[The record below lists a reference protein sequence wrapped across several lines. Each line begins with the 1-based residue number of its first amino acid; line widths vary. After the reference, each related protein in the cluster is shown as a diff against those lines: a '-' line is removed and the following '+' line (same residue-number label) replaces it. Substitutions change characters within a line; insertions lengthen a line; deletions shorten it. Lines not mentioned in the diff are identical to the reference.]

1 MRVSAHCEPHLC
13 AFSPRHHFT
22 PHVRESFL
30 IAIMDSAAAWKT
42 VHEMLRDFSASMPRY
57 ILAIAVALFFF
68 FLSYLVKSLVRR
80 TTSADSSHRTLRLA
94 MGRIAQGAIIVIGTL
109 VAVAAAFPGFTPANL
124 ISALG
129 IGGIAIGFAFKD
141 IFENFLAGI
150 LILVTR
156 PFRIGDQIIYS
167 HYEGTVE
174 EIQTRATWLKT
185 YDGRRILIPN
195 SELFKNSVT
204 VNTAFET
211 RRLEYDFKLAP
222 ASDVEKAKAA
232 IIEVMRKSQDV
243 LPDPKADVIVISFDQ
258 AAVTMRARWWSKSR
272 ISDVLLAQDRV
283 LSAAREALAE
293 AGIKLPA
300 PTSTVVVTDGVPA
313 ANAAASQPQP
323 VLSKDQ

>member
-1 MRVSAHCEPHLC
+1 
-13 AFSPRHHFT
+13 
-22 PHVRESFL
+22 
-30 IAIMDSAAAWKT
+30 MDSSEAWKT
-42 VHEMLRDFSASMPRY
+42 VHEMVRDFSASLPRF
-57 ILAIAVALFFF
+57 IFALVIALFFYL
-68 FLSYLVKSLVRR
+68 LSWLVKALVRR
-80 TTSADSSHRTLRLA
+80 TTSADSSHRTLRMA

-124 ISALG
+124 VSALG

-222 ASDVEKAKAA
+222 GTEVEKAKAA
-232 IIEVMRKSQDV
+232 IIGVMRKSRDV
-243 LPDPKADVIVISFDQ
+243 LPDPKADVVVIGFDQ
-258 AAVTMRARWWSKSR
+258 TAVTLRARWWSKSR

-283 LSAAREALAE
+283 LAASRGALAE
-293 AGIKLPA
+293 AGVKLPPA
-300 PTSTVVVTDGVPA
+300 ASTIVVSDGSAA
-313 ANAAASQPQP
+313 ANATKSQPQP
-323 VLSKDQ
+323 ALPKDQ

>member
-1 MRVSAHCEPHLC
+1 
-13 AFSPRHHFT
+13 
-22 PHVRESFL
+22 
-30 IAIMDSAAAWKT
+30 MDSSEAWKT
-42 VHEMLRDFSASMPRY
+42 VHEMVRDFSASLPRF
-57 ILAIAVALFFF
+57 IFALVIALFFYL
-68 FLSYLVKSLVRR
+68 LSWLVKALVRR
-80 TTSADSSHRTLRLA
+80 TTSADSSHRTLRMA

-124 ISALG
+124 VSALG

-222 ASDVEKAKAA
+222 GTEVEKAKAA
-232 IIEVMRKSQDV
+232 IIGVMRKSRDV
-243 LPDPKADVIVISFDQ
+243 LPDPKADVVVIGFDQ
-258 AAVTMRARWWSKSR
+258 TAVTLRARWWSKSR

-283 LSAAREALAE
+283 LSASRGALAE
-293 AGIKLPA
+293 AGVKLPPA
-300 PTSTVVVTDGVPA
+300 ASTIVVSDGSAA
-313 ANAAASQPQP
+313 ANATKSQPQP
-323 VLSKDQ
+323 ALSKDQ

>member
-1 MRVSAHCEPHLC
+1 
-13 AFSPRHHFT
+13 
-22 PHVRESFL
+22 
-30 IAIMDSAAAWKT
+30 MDSSEAWKT
-42 VHEMLRDFSASMPRY
+42 VHEMVRGFSASLPRY
-57 ILAIAVALFFF
+57 IFAIVIALFFF
-68 FLSYLVKSLVRR
+68 FLSWLVKSLVRR
-80 TTSADSSHRTLRLA
+80 TTSVDSSHRTLRLA
-94 MGRIAQGAIIVIGTL
+94 MGRVAQGAIIVIGTL
-109 VAVAAAFPGFTPANL
+109 VAVAAAFPGFTPGNL
-124 ISALG
+124 VSALG

-222 ASDVEKAKAA
+222 GTDIEKAKATITGA
-232 IIEVMRKSQDV
+232 MQKSQDV
-243 LPDPKADVIVISFDQ
+243 LPDPKADVIVIAFDQ
-258 AAVTMRARWWSKSR
+258 AAVTLRARWWSKSR
-272 ISDVLLAQDRV
+272 VSDVLLAQDRV
-283 LSAAREALAE
+283 LSSARKALTD
-293 AGIKLPA
+293 AGVKLPA
-300 PTSTVVVTDGVPA
+300 TAAAVVISDGSAA
-313 ANAAASQPQP
+313 ANAAQSQPQP
-323 VLSKDQ
+323 ALSKDQ

>member
-1 MRVSAHCEPHLC
+1 MAKLTIRAAGPDIISTRI
-13 AFSPRHHFT
+13 SDNHFRST
-22 PHVRESFL
+22 
-30 IAIMDSAAAWKT
+30 MDSSEAWKT
-42 VHEMLRDFSASMPRY
+42 VHEMVRDFSASLPRF
-57 ILAIAVALFFF
+57 IFAFIIALFFY
-68 FLSYLVKSLVRR
+68 FLSWLVKALVRR

-94 MGRIAQGAIIVIGTL
+94 MGRVAQGAILVIGTL
-109 VAVAAAFPGFTPANL
+109 VAVAAAFPGFTPGNL
-124 ISALG
+124 VSALG

-150 LILVTR
+150 LILITR

-222 ASDVEKAKAA
+222 GTDVEKAKATLVGA
-232 IIEVMRKSQDV
+232 MRNSRDV
-243 LPDPKADVIVISFDQ
+243 LADPKADVVVIGFDQ
-258 AAVTMRARWWSKSR
+258 SALTLRARWWGKSR
-272 ISDVLLAQDRV
+272 TSDVLVAQDRV
-283 LSAAREALAE
+283 LSASRAALAE
-293 AGIKLPA
+293 AGLKLPA
-300 PTSTVVVTDGVPA
+300 TTPAVVVSEAEAA
-313 ANAAASQPQP
+313 ANATKSQPQAA
-323 VLSKDQ
+323 LSKDQ